1 MNFTES
7 IIAHLFVLRFPILTA
22 LLLVLLPLLAL
33 KFARPLLANLFDLN
47 GLQAI
52 AVTITACVA
61 AWTSLITAWVII
73 CYGPARFGLG
83 TLPGL
88 QISEVP
94 PWQSFLWVCLLPLPL
109 LISAGVY
116 SVRQLATTSARFLA
130 GVAGGYVIAALLVFL
145 GWAALGWKLNFPSKF
160 QHDLPT
166 KVVSSWGGYWDAR
179 GYLDASGNLLPAQKV
194 VIIGFILSL
203 LLYFA
208 IGFGHYFRMK
218 FLRNVPSLAYVL
230 LLCTVACW
238 TLAGLSFFFDVY
250 RLPVSLV
257 VLIYLTL
264 TAQLSRSDHF
274 YSMLRATGE
283 EKPMPTAAQVLRAA
297 GLDSVILVACNG
309 GGIQSAAWTA
319 KVLTELDRYSRKNN
333 GISEDLFARS
343 IRAISSVSGGSV
355 GAMHFTAAYQKERGL
370 PSSNEALDSI
380 ILRAETSSLNDIAW
394 GLIYPDLWRTLTPF
408 LWTRFFDRGNALER
422 SLIHTLPSA
431 GECLSSWRELVAS
444 GERPANLFNATL
456 TESGG
461 RFLISD
467 ADFEKPHEGCSQFYD
482 LYKRRDLAVA
492 TAARLSATFPF
503 VTPAARPNDKSAE
516 PFHVVDGGYY
526 DNYGMATLAEWL
538 QDGLE
543 VAGNPIR
550 RVLVLQIRGFPPDL
564 IQPPD
569 RKKGWFYQLYAPL
582 ETMLHARSCGQ
593 LAHNDIEFDLL
604 RKVCHQN
611 GVEVDTAVFQFKA
624 EPGMDLPPLSWHLTN
639 KQKTTIDRV
648 WEQVGPQGFNKL
660 RTFLQNTKAT
670 VAASYSAGSSS
681 RAY

>member
-1 MNFTES
+1 MNSTES
-7 IIAHLFVLRFPILTA
+7 IIAHLFVLRFPIITA

-33 KFARPLLANLFDLN
+33 KFARPLLANLLDLN

-73 CYGPARFGLG
+73 CYGPTRFELG

-88 QISEVP
+88 QVSEVP
-94 PWQSFLWVCLLPLPL
+94 PWHSFLLICLLPLPL

-116 SVRQLATTSARFLA
+116 SVRELATTPARFLA
-130 GVAGGYVIAALLVFL
+130 GVAGGYAIAALLVFL
-145 GWAALGWKLNFPSKF
+145 GWVAFGWKLDFPSKF
-160 QHDLPT
+160 QGDLPT
-166 KVVSSWGGYWDAR
+166 RVVSTWRGYWNPR
-179 GYLDASGNLLPAQKV
+179 GYLDASGHLLPAQKV
-194 VIIGFILSL
+194 VIIGFALSL
-203 LLYFA
+203 LVYFA
-208 IGFGHYFRMK
+208 IGFGHYFRVK

-238 TLAGLSFFFDVY
+238 TLAGLSFFFDAY

-274 YSMLRATGE
+274 YNMLEATGE
-283 EKPMPTAAQVLRAA
+283 KLMPTASQVLRVA

-319 KVLTELDRYSRKNN
+319 KVLTELDRYSRTIE
-333 GISEDLFARS
+333 GVPQDLFARS
-343 IRAISSVSGGSV
+343 VRAISSVSGGSV
-355 GAMHFTAAYQKERGL
+355 GAMHFAAAYQRDGGL
-370 PSSNEALDSI
+370 PSSNKFLDDI

-394 GLIYPDLWRTLTPF
+394 GLVYPDLWRTLTPF
-408 LWTRFFDRGNALER
+408 QWTRFFDRGNALER
-422 SLIHTLPSA
+422 SLIRTLPPA
-431 GECLSSWRELVAS
+431 GERLSSWRELVAS

-456 TESGG
+456 TESGS

-467 ADFEKPHEGCSQFYD
+467 ADFQESHEACSQFYD

-503 VTPAARPNDKSAE
+503 VTPAARPDDKSVE

-538 QDGLE
+538 QEGLE
-543 VAGNPIR
+543 AADNPIR

-564 IQPPD
+564 IPPPD
-569 RKKGWFYQLYAPL
+569 RKKGWFYQLYAPF

-604 RKVCHQN
+604 TKVCHQN

-624 EPGMDLPPLSWHLTN
+624 EFNMESPPLSWHLTN

-648 WEQVGPQGFNKL
+648 WAQAGPQGFTKL
-660 RTFLQNTKAT
+660 RTFLQNTKTT
-670 VAASYSAGSSS
+670 VAATYSAGRSSGAS
-681 RAY
+681 